1 MSISVKILQIS
12 RFWSKFTKNFDFGQY
27 LWKSRF
33 WSKFMKISISV
44 KIIEHFEF
52 GQYSWKSRFWSELM
66 KISVLVKIVGKSWSW
81 STFSEN
87 LDFSQYHLPI
97 WGKIFPK
104 SWFWSKFPKNVDLG
118 QNLQICRFCSKNL
131 HLGQNFW
138 KYRFWWKLSKNLKFR
153 QICRKISILDKIVEN
168 SRF

>member
-12 RFWSKFTKNFDFGQY
+12 RFWSKFSKNFDFGQY

-52 GQYSWKSRFWSELM
+52 GQYLWKSRFWSELM

-97 WGKIFPK
+97 WDKIFPK

-118 QNLQICRFCSKNL
+118 QNLQICRFWSKFL
-131 HLGQNFW
+131 
-138 KYRFWWKLSKNLKFR
+138 
-153 QICRKISILDKIVEN
+153 KISILVKIFEK